1 MSRFVLSALK
11 HALWPLAVVVML
23 LFICSGRTLAA
34 EVLDQQNV
42 FDSSIADSPSDAQ
55 EFAQTFTVGVSGVL
69 SRIEVFLTKTNP
81 QNNVILS
88 VYNMSGGVPNAV
100 VASASLSPA
109 AVPGLQSFV
118 SFDVSSFEVAV
129 SSNDV
134 LAFALKKDGFDGGP
148 YIMPFTTTN
157 TYAAGSSYRRTLSV
171 PPGPWSIQD
180 NRDYAFKTYVVTEE
194 TSVLQGDYNQNG
206 TIDAA
211 DYSVWRDLFLVDDAI
226 LPNDPTPNVIDE
238 SDYEYWKDHFGES
251 LSGPGGAAANVPEA
265 TSRTLLLI
273 GLGIVSFAAAT
284 DGPRG
289 RRTAWG

>member
-1 MSRFVLSALK
+1 MSRHFPMAPTRVLVTTAIVFC
-11 HALWPLAVVVML
+11 AR
-23 LFICSGRTLAA
+23 CTLAA
-34 EVLDQQNV
+34 EILDQQNI
-42 FDSSIADSPSDAQ
+42 FESSIADSPSDAQ
-55 EFAQTFTVGVSGVL
+55 EFAQTFTVGVDGAL

-81 QNNVILS
+81 GNNVVLS
-88 VYNMSGGVPNAV
+88 VYTTSGGLPNSV
-100 VASASLSPA
+100 VATKSLSPA

-118 SFDVSSFEVAV
+118 SFDVSSFQVAV
-129 SSNDV
+129 SANDV

-148 YIMPFTTTN
+148 YIMPFTNTN

-171 PPGPWSIQD
+171 PPGPWKIQD
-180 NRDYAFKTYVVTEE
+180 NRDYSFKTYVVTEE
-194 TSVLQGDYNQNG
+194 TPLLLGDYNQNG
-206 TIDAA
+206 AIDAA
-211 DYSVWRDLFLVDDAI
+211 DYTVWRDLLLVNDAI
-226 LPNDPTPNVIDE
+226 LPNDATPNVIDD

-251 LSGPGGAAANVPEA
+251 LSGSGGAAAVVPEA

>member
-1 MSRFVLSALK
+1 MSRFARSTCRRTLVLSVILTWSIV
-11 HALWPLAVVVML
+11 LLPTWAV
-23 LFICSGRTLAA
+23 AA
-34 EVLDQQNV
+34 EVLDQKNV
-42 FDSSIADSPSDAQ
+42 FESSIADSPSDAQ
-55 EFAQTFTVGVSGVL
+55 EFAQTFTVGVGGVL

-88 VYNMSGGVPNAV
+88 VYNTSGGVPNSV
-100 VASASLSPA
+100 VATKSLSPA
-109 AVPGLQSFV
+109 AVPSLQSFV
-118 SFDVSSFEVAV
+118 SFDVSSFQVAV

-148 YIMPFTTTN
+148 YIMPFSTTN

-171 PPGPWSIQD
+171 PPGPWTIQD
-180 NRDYAFKTYVVTEE
+180 NRDYAFKTYVVAEE
-194 TSVLQGDYNQNG
+194 SPVLLGDYNQNG

-211 DYSVWRDLFLVDDAI
+211 DYTVWRDLFLVDDAI

-251 LSGPGGAAANVPEA
+251 LNDPGGAAVSVPEA
-265 TSRTLLLI
+265 NSGALLLI
-273 GLGIVSFAAAT
+273 GLGVVNFAAAT

-289 RRTAWG
+289 RRKA